1 MRPCAVKGRGCLM
14 SGVAARASVAAT
26 TPQVAARSTGCS
38 GSVNALGPQA
48 ENKRAAPAAVTE
60 ILMSLSSFRQFRPAN
75 EQWTPLFRRTQMW
88 IGLSVT
94 AIDASLSAAEWVG
107 WAGHV

>member
-1 MRPCAVKGRGCLM
+1 M

-60 ILMSLSSFRQFRPAN
+60 ILMSLASFRPFRPAN
-75 EQWTPLFRRTQMW
+75 EQWKALFRRTQMW
-88 IGLSVT
+88 IGLTVP
-94 AIDASLSAAEWVG
+94 AIAPHLPAPAWFG
-107 WAGHV
+107 WGGNGRG

>member
-1 MRPCAVKGRGCLM
+1 M

-38 GSVNALGPQA
+38 GSVHALGPQA

-60 ILMSLSSFRQFRPAN
+60 ILMSLASFRPFRPAH
-75 EQWTPLFRRTQMW
+75 EQWTPLLRRTHMW
-88 IGLSVT
+88 IGLPVT
-94 AIDASLSAAEWVG
+94 AIAASLDRKSNRLNSS
-107 WAGHV
+107 H

>member
-1 MRPCAVKGRGCLM
+1 M

-60 ILMSLSSFRQFRPAN
+60 ILMSLASFRPFRPAN
-75 EQWTPLFRRTQMW
+75 EQWTPLFRRTQMRL
-88 IGLSVT
+88 GLPFP
-94 AIDASLSAAEWVG
+94 AIAASLTAPDWVG
-107 WAGHV
+107 LARQV